1 MSASLLRRGLE
12 LLEAPGSG
20 GGAGPGR
27 AGPGVLRARRL
38 GNAVPV
44 CPTGRGKAPRGPGGP
59 RAAGTAKRRKAAPGP
74 ARSRATV
81 KGRAVKSAIEEYCKK
96 KAVDHLKANLLY
108 MTSGRYIADKA
119 VTQQVLAQNSG
130 RKSKDRPP
138 EKKEEKKEK
147 KKSEGTVFT
156 EEDFRK
162 FEREYFGTA

>member
-12 LLEAPGSG
+12 LLEAPG
-20 GGAGPGR
+20 
-27 AGPGVLRARRL
+27 
-38 GNAVPV
+38 
-44 CPTGRGKAPRGPGGP
+44 RGKAPRGPGGP
-59 RAAGTAKRRKAAPGP
+59 RTAGTAKRRKVAPGP

-81 KGRAVKSAIEEYCKK
+81 KGKAVKSAIEEYCKK

-108 MTSGRYIADKA
+108 MTNGRYIADKA

-138 EKKEEKKEK
+138 EKKEK